1 MPAPAFCI
9 CAAFSLAAVLQYL
22 AALGLPSNAAL
33 QRSQIKAAFHKAA
46 MQWHPDKH
54 PEPAAK
60 ATAEAKFK
68 LVKEAYESLVMRA
81 VA

>member
-1 MPAPAFCI
+1 MCI
-9 CAAFSLAAVLQYL
+9 CSAALSFAAVLQHL
-22 AALGLPSNAAL
+22 AALGLPSNASL

-60 ATAEAKFK
+60 ATAETKFK
-68 LVKEAYESLVMRA
+68 LVKEAYESLVVQA
-81 VA
+81 AA